1 MRAAMGPQR
10 APSGP
15 DRAQTA
21 ARAVLARTFGGAH
34 LRPARLSPPS
44 LHHSARCGRAHCSH
58 RRLSDTV
65 AAGHGAPRAA
75 AQQTRHKRAP
85 RIALAGARIVARAR
99 AQAARLCPAPCPARG
114 EDRNSETQGRG
125 RGGRGGGAADAPR
138 GEPGGCRAAACD
150 GSLVCAA
157 RGLPRAPHGAAS
169 ALSPILA
176 PRFSSTGPC
185 ARFRSSRKQQY
196 VLDYRL
202 QGVHREEYS

>member
-85 RIALAGARIVARAR
+85 RVALAAARIGARAR
-99 AQAARLCPAPCPARG
+99 AQAARLCPSPCPARG

-125 RGGRGGGAADAPR
+125 RGGRDGGAADAPR

-157 RGLPRAPHGAAS
+157 RGPPRAPHGAAP

-176 PRFSSTGPC
+176 SRFSRRAQWP
-185 ARFRSSRKQQY
+185 FPSSRKQPVQARTGFLRY
-196 VLDYRL
+196 PPD
-202 QGVHREEYS
+202 

>member
-85 RIALAGARIVARAR
+85 RVALAAARIGARAR
-99 AQAARLCPAPCPARG
+99 AQAARLCPSPCPARG

-125 RGGRGGGAADAPR
+125 RGGRDGGEILSRETIRNR
-138 GEPGGCRAAACD
+138 GPKFRELFYDSDPFHT
-150 GSLVCAA
+150 GSL
-157 RGLPRAPHGAAS
+157 
-169 ALSPILA
+169 
-176 PRFSSTGPC
+176 GP
-185 ARFRSSRKQQY
+185 
-196 VLDYRL
+196 
-202 QGVHREEYS
+202 EEVRTL